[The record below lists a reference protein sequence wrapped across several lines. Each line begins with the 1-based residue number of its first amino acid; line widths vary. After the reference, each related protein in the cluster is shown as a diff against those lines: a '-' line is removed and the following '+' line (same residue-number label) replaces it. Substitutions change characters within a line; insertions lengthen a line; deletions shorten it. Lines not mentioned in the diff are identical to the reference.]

1 MAKKLFKKKVL
12 FAALEGVYGT
22 DATPQT
28 TPANAVQTK
37 NLSITP
43 IEAEELQREVDGG
56 SLGANPTLLAGKRV
70 MIEFD
75 VDAAGSGTAGTRP
88 AYAALIRGCGFAET
102 DLSADADPRFEY
114 DPVSSGFDALSL
126 YTYLDGTLHKLV
138 GARGSISMKGDM
150 KGFADFHFKF
160 LGLFLPITESAAPA
174 RDYSAY
180 KTPVPTSAAN
190 DELTVHGTAVPAT
203 GFNWDMGGNLVHHET
218 TAGEEVLLTDRQV
231 TGQFVMEAP
240 DAAGFPVWT
249 RAEDKQT
256 GTLLYQHGTAAGN
269 IVEISAPALEVG
281 KPSYTDQ
288 NGVAMVQV
296 PYTLLPTSA
305 GDDDIKIIIK

>member
-1 MAKKLFKKKVL
+1 MAKKLFRKKVV
-12 FAALEGVYGT
+12 FAAIEPTYGT
-22 DATPQT
+22 DANPQNT
-28 TPANAVQTK
+28 AANAVQTK

-43 IEAEELQREVDGG
+43 IEAEELQRELDGG

-75 VDAAGSGTAGTRP
+75 VDAAGSGTAGAAP

-102 DLSADADPRFEY
+102 DLSADPDPRFEY

-126 YTYLDGTLHKLV
+126 YTYLDGTLHRLV

-160 LGLFLPITESAAPA
+160 LGLFLPISESTAPT
-174 RDYSAY
+174 RDYSGY
-180 KTPVPTSAAN
+180 QTPVPTSAAN

-203 GFNWDMGGNLVHHET
+203 AFNWDLGGELVHHET
-218 TAGEEVLLTDRQV
+218 TAGEEILLTDRQV
-231 TGQFVMEAP
+231 KGSFTMEAP
-240 DAAGFPVWT
+240 DATGFPVWD
-249 RAEDKQT
+249 RAQDKQT
-256 GTLLYQHGTAAGN
+256 GAMLYQHGTTAGN

-281 KPSYTDQ
+281 KPSYTEQ
-288 NGVAMVQV
+288 NGVAMVQT